1 MPWMC
6 VQTYVC
12 DHKMLFLH
20 IWKIFLNCREKTHQ
34 IRAFE
39 IVLIW
44 KKIIFRVT
52 TRIHENF
59 TLVIQTI
66 YEIEAYKIL
75 KMYFFTWCAKKIADW
90 CFKKIPLRIT
100 SAIFYSLLIFI
111 IDSKQTVHTVQIID
125 FSAHYFHHYPYACIS
140 INNN

>member
-1 MPWMC
+1 M
-6 VQTYVC
+6 
-12 DHKMLFLH
+12 
-20 IWKIFLNCREKTHQ
+20 
-34 IRAFE
+34 
-39 IVLIW
+39 

-75 KMYFFTWCAKKIADW
+75 KMFFLRGVQKKLLIGAL
-90 CFKKIPLRIT
+90 KKFLKDFI
-100 SAIFYSLLIFI
+100 SNFFSLLIFI
-111 IDSKQTVHTVQIID
+111 IDSKQIVHTVQIID

-140 INNN
+140 ININ